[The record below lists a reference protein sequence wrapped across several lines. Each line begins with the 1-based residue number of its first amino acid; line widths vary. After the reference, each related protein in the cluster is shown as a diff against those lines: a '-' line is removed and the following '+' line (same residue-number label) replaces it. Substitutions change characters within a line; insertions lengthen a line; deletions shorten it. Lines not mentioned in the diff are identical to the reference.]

1 MRLNYH
7 RAQEQEVELEPNALS
22 LLTKIGQETS
32 LRYASH
38 LITASNMIASKR
50 SSKKSVNQDDVSR
63 SYRLFIDTKRSV
75 EVSLKNSQPAHWMCA
90 DSIPVPVKIRIAVY
104 WRAR

>member
-1 MRLNYH
+1 MLNWT

-50 SSKKSVNQDDVSR
+50 PSQKAVNQDDVSR

-75 EVSLKNSQPAHWMCA
+75 DVSLKYLQPFVKDVYLFCF
-90 DSIPVPVKIRIAVY
+90 SICQSTSRSS
-104 WRAR
+104 